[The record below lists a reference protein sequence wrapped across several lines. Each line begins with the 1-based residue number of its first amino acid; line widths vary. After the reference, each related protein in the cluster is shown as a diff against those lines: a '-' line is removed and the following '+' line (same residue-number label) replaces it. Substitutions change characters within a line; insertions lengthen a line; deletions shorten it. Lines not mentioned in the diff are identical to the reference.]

1 MIAETKR
8 LILRELHRDDAEY
21 FFELNNDPE
30 VLKYTGD
37 VAFKSVNEAQNF
49 LKNYS
54 HYSENGYGRWAI
66 IRKED
71 QQFIG
76 WCGLKLNEEGYVDIG
91 FRIFKKYWGNG
102 YATEAAEKSI
112 DIGFNKFGLKEII
125 GRTAND
131 NRGSFRVLEK
141 IGMTFF
147 RNGECHGIE
156 NASYFRIERPITKR
170 TFKILN

>member
-8 LILRELHRDDAEY
+8 LILRELQQDDAGH

-37 VAFKSVNEAQNF
+37 VAFKSIDEAREF

-54 HYSENGYGRWAI
+54 HYEENGYGRWAV

-71 QQFIG
+71 HVFLG

-91 FRIFKKYWGNG
+91 FRIFKKYWGKG

-112 DIGFNKFGLKEII
+112 ELGFEQFGLLEII
-125 GRTAND
+125 GRSASENKA
-131 NRGSFRVLEK
+131 SFRVLEK

-147 RNGECHGIE
+147 KSGECHGIPD
-156 NASYFRIERPITKR
+156 ASYF
-170 TFKILN
+170 KIAP